1 MAGGGLLIGLYTPD
15 VLAQGR
21 GGGPGG
27 PAASLAPNT
36 YITIHPDNTFTII
49 AKNPETGQG
58 IKTALP
64 MIIADEFDVD
74 WAQVKIQQADLD
86 PKYGAQIEGGSRAI
100 PSNYQN
106 MRLVG
111 AGGRLLMLAAAAQ
124 QWNVP
129 QSELSTAGG
138 VVTHAATKRTATYAS
153 LSSPA
158 ASLPVPETAAIEA
171 ALKNPRD
178 FKIIGKRIRGVD
190 NLDIVTGRP
199 VFSIDVSFPNMLHAV
214 LVKCDV
220 FGGKV
225 VSANLDEI
233 KKLPGI
239 KHAFIVEPA
248 GQGNNSLASGVA
260 IVADSWWLANDARS
274 SLKVIWDEGAV
285 AAQSS
290 ERYLAQARDLAA
302 QGGDGACT
310 HAAAATGT
318 GSGRWARRPGG
329 PPSAVIGDVE
339 AAFRTAAKTIEAEYF
354 FPLLSHAP
362 LEPQNSTAHFHDGRL
377 EIWSPSQIPSKQ
389 HPALGAGI
397 PPENVT
403 FHLVRAGGGFGR
415 RLVSEYDIEVARI
428 ARLVTEER
436 AAAGLPSVPVKLLWS
451 REDDM
456 AHDQYRPTGYHFF
469 KAGLDASGKLIA
481 YRDFVAST
489 NSVVPANEFP
499 RGFVENVL
507 ITSENVTPFGIPV
520 GALRAPPTNGISFV
534 KQGFIDES
542 RHRRRQGSAAVP
554 DRSAEQPG
562 RCRRRRRIQPGARAR
577 RARSRARDVRVG
589 SPRFAAQGHRQGRR
603 VPVRARRLRG
613 VCRRGLGR
621 REEGHQGQ
629 SRVVCRGHRPAD
641 RQPEPVG
648 EPGARRLHRRH
659 EPPDVLGHH
668 DRQGTR
674 GPAELQPVPADAH
687 AACPGQHRGPVPSDG
702 LRSDGARRAVPA
714 AGRPSD
720 HQRHLRGDWRSNPVV
735 AVGDSRVPL
744 DVACR
749 HRRRRRPRSRHP
761 EPIADGRFRVC
772 LHPRCM
778 PIARPT
784 VIAAASSPA

>member
-1 MAGGGLLIGLYTPD
+1 MAETLNPRLDRRAFLQVSAVAGGGLLIGLYVPD
-15 VLAQGR
+15 ALAQGR
-21 GGGPGG
+21 GGGPGS
-27 PAASLAPNT
+27 AASLAPNT

-58 IKTALP
+58 VKTALP

-129 QSELSTAGG
+129 QTELSTAAG

-153 LSSPA
+153 LSSRA
-158 ASLPVPETAAIEA
+158 ASLPVPESAAIEA

-178 FKIIGKRIRGVD
+178 FKIVGKRIRGVD

-225 VSANLDEI
+225 VNANLDEI

-248 GQGNNSLASGVA
+248 GQGNNSLVSGVA
-260 IVADSWWLANDARS
+260 IVADSWWIANDARS
-274 SLKVIWDEGAV
+274 SLKVTWDEGAV

-290 ERYLAQARDLAA
+290 ERYLAQARELAA
-302 QGGDGACT
+302 KAASAPAPAPPPAPAPGG
-310 HAAAATGT
+310 
-318 GSGRWARRPGG
+318 GRGGG

-428 ARLVTEER
+428 AKLVTEER

-507 ITSENVTPFGIPV
+507 VTSQNVAPFDIPI

-534 KQGFIDES
+534 KQGFIDEVAI
-542 RHRRRQGSAAVP
+542 AAGKDPLQYRLDLLNNPVGTGAAGGFNP
-554 DRSAEQPG
+554 
-562 RCRRRRRIQPGARAR
+562 ARAR
-577 RARSRARDVRVG
+577 GVLEAVREM
-589 SPRFAAQGHRQGRR
+589 SAWD
-603 VPVRARRLRG
+603 
-613 VCRRGLGR
+613 RRGSLPKGTGKGVAFQFAHAGYVAYVVEVSVDAKKAIKVNRAWCAVDIGR
-621 REEGHQGQ
+621 QIVNPSQSENLVHGGLIEGMSHLMSWAITIDKG
-629 SRVVCRGHRPAD
+629 RVVQRNFHQYQPTRMLHAPASVEVRFLQTD
-641 RQPEPVG
+641 FDPTGLG
-648 EPGARRLHRRH
+648 EPSL
-659 EPPDVLGHH
+659 PP
-668 DRQGTR
+668 
-674 GPAELQPVPADAH
+674 
-687 AACPGQHRGPVPSDG
+687 
-702 LRSDGARRAVPA
+702 AVPA
-714 AGRPSD
+714 ITNAIFAATGVRI
-720 HQRHLRGDWRSNPVV
+720 RSL
-735 AVGDSRVPL
+735 PL
-744 DVACR
+744 ENQGYR
-749 HRRRRRPRSRHP
+749 W
-761 EPIADGRFRVC
+761 
-772 LHPRCM
+772 
-778 PIARPT
+778 T
-784 VIAAASSPA
+784 